1 MVLPVP
7 LAPANR
13 ALMPSPRDLRGEA
26 PGVVDRGRGG
36 GRARRSRAG
45 GSSRGSGRTRSS
57 QVGGRLDPLGQAV
70 HPRLGPGAAGIPE
83 PGAQRVGGALGSS
96 ARTEAP
102 TLWML
107 SASRWNWAARPSSR
121 PSSRSAAG
129 PTAPAHRSRCSRVS
143 PRLTSSRTVGRPRRR
158 SGSRAAISR
167 GASSRSARAIT
178 GRGGGPSASW
188 SHSISRR
195 TLEPRFAVAE
205 RGQRLAVGRGGRKVI
220 SPHRVQ
226 AEVQAGARRR
236 GDGPLARLGLA
247 AEQDHRRGRHG
258 GRPAPQPGGP
268 PGHGGQRRRQRQRRR
283 PG

>member
-1 MVLPVP
+1 
-7 LAPANR
+7 
-13 ALMPSPRDLRGEA
+13 MPG
-26 PGVVDRGRGG
+26 
-36 GRARRSRAG
+36 
-45 GSSRGSGRTRSS
+45 
-57 QVGGRLDPLGQAV
+57 GGRLDPLGQAV
-70 HPRLGPGAAGIPE
+70 HPRLGPGAAGVPE

-188 SHSISRR
+188 SHSISRAQPSSRDSRSQSVASVSRSDGAAGRSSAR
-195 TLEPRFAVAE
+195 TAYRPRS
-205 RGQRLAVGRGGRKVI
+205 RLAHAAAATGRLPDSASPQSKITGGGGTAAGPPH
-220 SPHRVQ
+220 SP
-226 AEVQAGARRR
+226 
-236 GDGPLARLGLA
+236 A
-247 AEQDHRRGRHG
+247 A
-258 GRPAPQPGGP
+258 RPATAASDGGSGSGAGPGEITGVSSP
-268 PGHGGQRRRQRQRRR
+268 CSRWSRQGMPVR
-283 PG
+283 